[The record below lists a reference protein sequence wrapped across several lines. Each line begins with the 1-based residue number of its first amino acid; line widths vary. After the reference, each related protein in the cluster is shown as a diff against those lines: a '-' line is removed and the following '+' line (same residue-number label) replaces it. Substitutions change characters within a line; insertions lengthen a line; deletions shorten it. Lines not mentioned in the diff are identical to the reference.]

1 MFRRVQSEEPA
12 ARREGESESMQAV
25 GDFYI
30 AANAIVL
37 GDVAMGPG
45 VNIWYGCVVRG
56 DLARI
61 TLGPRVNLQDGTI
74 VHTDTDCPQVIEEGV
89 VVGHAAMLHGS
100 RIGRDCL
107 IGIGARIL
115 SGAEIGEES
124 LIGAGCV
131 VMENAKIPPRS
142 VVLGVPGKVVRQI
155 SDEQLRR
162 TQWICEHYQEMARRH
177 AAGEFKRPES
187 TR

>member
-1 MFRRVQSEEPA
+1 
-12 ARREGESESMQAV
+12 MQAV

-37 GDVAMGPG
+37 GDVVLAPG

-56 DLARI
+56 DLATI
-61 TLGPRVNLQDGTI
+61 TFGPRVNLQDGSI

-100 RIGRDCL
+100 RIGRDTL

-115 SGAEIGEES
+115 SGAEIGAEC
-124 LIGAGCV
+124 LIGAGAV
-131 VMENAKIPPRS
+131 VTENAKIPPRS
-142 VVLGVPGKVVRQI
+142 LVLGIPGKVVRPV
-155 SDEQLRR
+155 SEEHVQLTRR
-162 TQWICEHYQEMARRH
+162 ICGHYQEMARRH
-177 AAGEFKRPES
+177 AAGEFARPLPP
-187 TR
+187 R